1 MESTETKKVSLFSF
15 PKNFWTVIIMEF
27 FERGSYYGVRS
38 ILSVYL
44 VLAVADGGL
53 GFSKSSVGV
62 ITSTFQPMLYLLPIV
77 AGAMADRFGYRKTL
91 VFAFF
96 VMSLGYLL
104 TSMMTS
110 YSMVFAAL
118 ILMVVGAG
126 TFKPII
132 SGTIARVTDKTNSTL
147 AFGIYY
153 WTINL
158 GAFLFPLILVPILK
172 QYSYSYV
179 FIMAAVGTGWL
190 LILNFLGYKEPI
202 KLDKS
207 VAQKKIISILA
218 SAFELLYSPIL
229 ILYFLL
235 EKGIKEK
242 FIVTAFITIIINLL
256 IILLNPTIL
265 LLEFFIALLLF
276 ILFLRFK
283 HHSYKLLLYYYSSLI
298 LLLLSLFV
306 FFNFDFQE
314 VFGYTVIFLVLN
326 FLIWFIDL
334 KEKQNYYPHSKFILM
349 IVIYSGF
356 WILYFQQFDSV
367 LWYFKD
373 YVDKT
378 PINNAVNGILG
389 LFMTNPNWQFDVE
402 HVTVINAGTII
413 LLQIFVSNIV
423 KNKKALPTMITGIAI
438 GTIGIAILAIS
449 THPFVFI
456 AGIFIFSVGEMTA
469 HCFFISY
476 VGLIAPED
484 KKAVYLGYSFLYGV
498 LGSGIGGILGAN
510 LYVHFVDNLKNPTML
525 WVIFAMIGVATI
537 IGLLL
542 FNKYLAPK
550 HVDA

>member
-15 PKNFWTVIIMEF
+15 PKNFWTVIVMEF

-44 VLAVADGGL
+44 VMAVADGGL

-77 AGAMADRFGYRKTL
+77 AGAIADRFGYRKTL
-91 VFAFF
+91 MFAFV

-110 YSMVFAAL
+110 YSLVFAAL
-118 ILMVVGAG
+118 ILMVMGAG

-147 AFGIYY
+147 AFGIFY

-190 LILNFLGYKEPI
+190 LILNFFVYKEPQ
-202 KLDKS
+202 KPANTKS
-207 VAQKKIISILA
+207 L
-218 SAFELLYSPIL
+218 PIVL
-229 ILYFLL
+229 
-235 EKGIKEK
+235 KE
-242 FIVTAFITIIINLL
+242 A
-256 IILLNPTIL
+256 
-265 LLEFFIALLLF
+265 
-276 ILFLRFK
+276 
-283 HHSYKLLLYYYSSLI
+283 
-298 LLLLSLFV
+298 
-306 FFNFDFQE
+306 
-314 VFGYTVIFLVLN
+314 FLVLKD
-326 FLIWFIDL
+326 FR
-334 KEKQNYYPHSKFILM
+334 FILM

-378 PINNAVNGILG
+378 PINNAVNGFLG
-389 LFMTNPNWQFDVE
+389 MFMTNPNWQFDVE

-438 GTIGIAILAIS
+438 GTIGISILAIS

-469 HCFFISY
+469 HPKFISY

-525 WVIFAMIGVATI
+525 WLIFAMIGVATI
-537 IGLLL
+537 VGLLL

-550 HVDA
+550 NVDA